1 MSIDNLLYNSFDS
14 VESIEKD
21 DNKFSGKINLISQEG
36 DSFEIS
42 KSAVVLSNVIRVVIE
57 GDNKETEIPLNEV
70 STDVMKK
77 IIDFMNYHENV
88 EMPEISKPIQHTN
101 IKYLT
106 TVWDAD
112 FINVEN
118 ELLFK
123 LLTVSNYLDIK
134 PLLNLCCAKI
144 ATMIKGKTR
153 EQIKTIFHN

>member
-14 VESIEKD
+14 IESIEKD
-21 DNKFSGKINLISQEG
+21 DKTFSGKINLISQEG
-36 DSFEIS
+36 HSFEIS
-42 KSAVVLSNVIRVVIE
+42 KSAAVMSKVLQVIIE
-57 GDNKETEIPLNEV
+57 GDNKETEIPLKEV
-70 STDVMKK
+70 STDVMQKVVE
-77 IIDFMNYHENV
+77 FMIYHENV

-106 TVWDAD
+106 TQWDAN

-123 LLTVSNYLDIK
+123 LLTVSNYLDMK